1 MSGHENSTHCVNTR
15 VEFAPL
21 IRIDSN
27 RKRVISS
34 RILLSLHIHQLNT
47 YYVIMYFGDSDSMRI
62 YLDLNEELVE
72 KVEAYAK
79 TKPFNMS
86 RSAAINEILD
96 QCFAS
101 ENRT

>member
-1 MSGHENSTHCVNTR
+1 
-15 VEFAPL
+15 
-21 IRIDSN
+21 
-27 RKRVISS
+27 
-34 RILLSLHIHQLNT
+34 
-47 YYVIMYFGDSDSMRI
+47 MYFGDSDSMRI
-62 YLDLNEELVE
+62 YLDLNEEIVE

-96 QCFAS
+96 RYFAS